1 MGCENRP
8 CKSHGISTTRTCKHR
23 ARSQGPREIGHA
35 RRMHKEQSTPE
46 AKSQGP
52 RTKSQGTRGKDQEP
66 KTKTLPC
73 MDPQPSISYIYMARY
88 GIPIFKVPEFP
99 MQFQISRPREFQ
111 LCGGLSNNSCF
122 HEAHPPM
129 VWMVKSLA
137 QGLCPCARVWIG
149 DKKAFKLHPQSPKM
163 HVLVCSSNRGDVFL
177 IRCSSKL
184 TTTTQARAE
193 LCAFLRYPQVWA
205 NQLT

>member
-1 MGCENRP
+1 M
-8 CKSHGISTTRTCKHR
+8 HGPT
-23 ARSQGPREIGHA
+23 
-35 RRMHKEQSTPE
+35 
-46 AKSQGP
+46 AKY
-52 RTKSQGTRGKDQEP
+52 
-66 KTKTLPC
+66 
-73 MDPQPSISYIYMARY
+73 IIYIYIYMARY
-88 GIPIFKVPEFP
+88 GIPIFQVPEFP